1 MIKNT
6 NALQPLV
13 FWAQTREHITLRID
27 LKDSSTPLVNATEKC
42 FEFSSKGY
50 GACGFNEYKFELNFY
65 DSIYKEQYSYR
76 ITDTKVEFVIKK
88 NEYKWWPRLVAA
100 PQKPHWLRIDFDR
113 WRIEDEMI
121 EDEKPRNIME
131 DYSKELGK
139 VQKEELGYFKENAK
153 KVYLIFYNLSQFI
166 GYLYILIV
174 MGVLYYRDGIMSMP
188 KIYESVGHA
197 MKFCQLLQYLEVLHP
212 IFGYTKGGV
221 LMPFFQVMGRNFIL
235 FAMIELEERMQTKPV
250 IFYIF
255 LIWSCIEIIRY
266 PYYLTQIF
274 KCEIFLLTWL
284 RYTVWIPLYPI
295 GILCEGIII
304 LRNLPYFEETKK
316 FSLELPNKL
325 NIYFDMPAFMKIY
338 LLFLILPGTYLV
350 MSHMA
355 KTRGKKLNG
364 KHPNLG

>member
-1 MIKNT
+1 MDVI
-6 NALQPLV
+6 
-13 FWAQTREHITLRID
+13 ISTLP
-27 LKDSSTPLVNATEKC
+27 TPLVNATEKC

-50 GACGFNEYKFELNFY
+50 GACGFNEYKFELHFY

-88 NEYKWWPRLVAA
+88 NYYKWWPRLVPA

-113 WRIEDEMI
+113 WRTEDEMI

-139 VQKEELGYFKENAK
+139 VQKEELGYLKESAK

-174 MGVLYYRDGIMSMP
+174 MGVLYYRDGIMPMP
-188 KIYESVGHA
+188 KIYESVGNA

-250 IFYIF
+250 IFYLF
-255 LIWSCIEIIRY
+255 TIWSCIEIIRNNHDD
-266 PYYLTQIF
+266 I
-274 KCEIFLLTWL
+274 
-284 RYTVWIPLYPI
+284 
-295 GILCEGIII
+295 
-304 LRNLPYFEETKK
+304 N
-316 FSLELPNKL
+316 
-325 NIYFDMPAFMKIY
+325 
-338 LLFLILPGTYLV
+338 
-350 MSHMA
+350 
-355 KTRGKKLNG
+355 
-364 KHPNLG
+364 